1 MGHNFNLQTIKSQ
14 VKLILKTVLEVNV
27 NADASVQNIHSWDS
41 LNYLVIVASLE
52 KEFNIEFDPDE
63 LIELNSF
70 QNIVSILSRKLS

>member
-1 MGHNFNLQTIKSQ
+1 MSIKSQ
-14 VKLILKTVLEVNV
+14 VKRILKTVLEVNV
-27 NADASVQNIHSWDS
+27 DADASVQNIHSWDS